1 MISSLDVHVLDLFAL
16 IWFFSVWAGYS
27 IFADKH
33 KDANLVSAMHKH
45 RINWIDALI
54 RREDR
59 LVDIRIIASLIQ
71 SATFFAS
78 TSILIIGGLFALLGY
93 GNKSLELIDSLPFA
107 EHMNLTTW
115 FFKTLSMMLIFVF
128 AFFKFTWVIRQ
139 FNFSIVLMVSAPRID
154 DKKSSDDEIE
164 EANRYVKN
172 ISDMI
177 YNTSMHFNKGMR
189 SYYFGI
195 VGICWFISSILLIV
209 VSVIVVSVLYRREFL
224 SKTLKMLE

>member
-1 MISSLDVHVLDLFAL
+1 MISFLDIHILDLFAL
-16 IWFFSVWAGYS
+16 VWFFSVWAGYS

-33 KDANLVSAMHKH
+33 TDENLVSALHKH
-45 RINWIDALI
+45 RINWINGLI

-93 GNKSLELIDSLPFA
+93 GKTALELIDTLPFA

-139 FNFSIVLMVSAPRID
+139 FNFSIVLMISAPRVD
-154 DKKSSDDEIE
+154 DKKSTEKEIA

-177 YNTSMHFNKGMR
+177 YNSSLHFNKGMR

-195 VGICWFISSILLIV
+195 VGMCWFISPILLIV
-209 VSVIVVSVLYRREFL
+209 VSIVVVAVLYRREFL